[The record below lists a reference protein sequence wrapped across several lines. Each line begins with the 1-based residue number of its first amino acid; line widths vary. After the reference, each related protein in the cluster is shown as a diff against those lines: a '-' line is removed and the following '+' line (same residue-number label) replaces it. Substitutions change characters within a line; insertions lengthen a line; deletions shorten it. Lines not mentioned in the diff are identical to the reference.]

1 MTVRILVVDDESAL
15 CNGLCDL
22 LKLEGYEAVG
32 LGSIAAYK
40 EWVKQ
45 NRYDILLL
53 DRTLPD
59 GDGLDLLRL
68 HRVLRETPV
77 IIMSGKGE
85 REDRIAGLEA
95 DADYYLVKPVEYEE
109 LIALVRRFVRRM
121 EVPVAEIYRLDSQRW
136 KLLMPDSGIVPLT
149 KNEMSLM
156 SCFVELPGET
166 LSRDEII
173 RALGGRPD
181 VYDERRLEVLVRRF
195 RKKIIEAGY
204 ENFPLSTVY
213 GTGYA
218 FNERLEI
225 L

>member
-1 MTVRILVVDDESAL
+1 
-15 CNGLCDL
+15 
-22 LKLEGYEAVG
+22 
-32 LGSIAAYK
+32 
-40 EWVKQ
+40 
-45 NRYDILLL
+45 
-53 DRTLPD
+53 
-59 GDGLDLLRL
+59 
-68 HRVLRETPV
+68 
-77 IIMSGKGE
+77 
-85 REDRIAGLEA
+85 
-95 DADYYLVKPVEYEE
+95 
-109 LIALVRRFVRRM
+109 
-121 EVPVAEIYRLDSQRW
+121 
-136 KLLMPDSGIVPLT
+136 MPDEGIVPLT
-149 KNEMSLM
+149 RNEMSLM

>member
-1 MTVRILVVDDESAL
+1 MTVRILVVDDEIDL
-15 CNGLCDL
+15 RNGLCDL
-22 LKLEGYEAVG
+22 LTLEGYEVTG
-32 LGSIAAYK
+32 LDSIAAYSD
-40 EWVKQ
+40 WIKQ
-45 NRYDILLL
+45 SRYDILLL

-59 GDGLDLLRL
+59 GDGLDILRA
-68 HRVLRETPV
+68 HRTSSDGPV
-77 IIMSGKGE
+77 IVMSGKGE
-85 REDRIAGLEA
+85 RQDRIAGFEA
-95 DADYYLVKPVEYEE
+95 DADYYLVKPVEYDE
-109 LIALVRRFVRRM
+109 LIALVRRFVRRI
-121 EVPVAEIYRLDSQRW
+121 EVPIAEIYRLDAQRW
-136 KLLMPDSGIVPLT
+136 KLLMPDEGIVPLT
-149 KNEMSLM
+149 RNEMSLM
-156 SCFVELPGET
+156 SCFVEQPGET

-218 FNERLEI
+218 FNERLEM